1 MLKNYFFVKKGLFL
15 LFAVLLMKPVIA
27 ENVNTKIT
35 KKNIN
40 QGYITIS
47 ADNLAGITRKAN
59 KGGRS
64 GVNNKKNP
72 ASAVLAR
79 KKKKVEVIRI
89 NSPDEVP
96 VRVNDTEQFV
106 FRDITRRSNNG
117 LSNSEL
123 STRTAK
129 IDSLRKQLK
138 RR

>member
-1 MLKNYFFVKKGLFL
+1 MLKKYFITKGLFL
-15 LFAVLLMKPVIA
+15 LFAVLLMKPAIA
-27 ENVNTKIT
+27 ENANTKIT

-59 KGGRS
+59 KGGES

-72 ASAVLAR
+72 SPTVIA
-79 KKKKVEVIRI
+79 KQKKKVEVIRI
-89 NSPDEVP
+89 NSSDDAP
-96 VRVNDTEQFV
+96 VRVNKSEQFV
-106 FRDITRRSNNG
+106 FRDITQRSSNG

-129 IDSLRKQLK
+129 IDYLRKQLK